1 MSRDLEV
8 QNPAPM
14 VLDHRE
20 AVQHTEGQRRNF
32 KEAERRDH
40 LGLIVHSADERADL
54 FVGSQADR
62 VDGTEVARTDGIRA
76 GCQETTSR
84 LSP

>member
-1 MSRDLEV
+1 
-8 QNPAPM
+8 
-14 VLDHRE
+14 
-20 AVQHTEGQRRNF
+20 
-32 KEAERRDH
+32 
-40 LGLIVHSADERADL
+40 LIVHSADERADL